1 MKITA
6 LKTFLVAP
14 RWLFLKVETDEG
26 LSGWGEPVLE
36 GHAETLA
43 AAVAE
48 LADFLIGRDPRRIE
62 DTWQMLYR
70 NGCYRGGPVL
80 MSAMSGIDMAL
91 WDILGQ
97 SLGRPVHALLGGKV
111 RDKVRSYRWAGGDR
125 PSDLIAG
132 VKAIQAAGY
141 DAVKF
146 NISAELQIVDTYAKI
161 DGIVRTLADLRSAV
175 GPAMDLAFDFHGRVH
190 APMARVL
197 LHELEPL
204 RPMFVEDAV
213 TSTMIEAMAD
223 LARATSI
230 PLCIGERLHSRFEFK
245 QVFELRAARVI
256 NPDTAHVGGIS
267 EMVRIGHWA
276 EAYDVAL
283 APHCPI
289 GPIALAACLQ
299 VDAVCHNAFIQE
311 QSLGIH
317 YNEDGDLAD
326 YVKAGHGFDLKDGW
340 LAHSRAS
347 RSRHHRRRGARDR
360 GGEARPSLA
369 GAGLASRGR
378 LHRGVVASLRHP
390 PARRRRDR
398 GIGFSKHGVNRVR
411 CCRSSGQAGG

>member
-6 LKTFLVAP
+6 LKTFVLAP

-43 AAVAE
+43 TKIAE
-48 LADFLIGRDPRRIE
+48 LSDFLIGLDPSRIE
-62 DTWQMLYR
+62 DIWQMLYR

-80 MSAMSGIDMAL
+80 MSALSGIDMAL
-91 WDILGQ
+91 WDIKGRALGV
-97 SLGRPVHALLGGKV
+97 PVHVLLGGPV
-111 RDKVRSYRWAGGDR
+111 RDKIRSYCWIGGDR
-125 PSDLIAG
+125 PSNLIEGAR
-132 VKAIQAAGY
+132 AMQAQGY

-146 NISAELQIVDTYAKI
+146 NICEELQIVDTYAKVDAI
-161 DGIVRTLADLRSAV
+161 ITRLFDLRQAV
-175 GPAMDLAFDFHGRVH
+175 GASMDLAFDFHGRVH

-197 LHELEPL
+197 LKELEPL

-213 TSTMIEAMAD
+213 VSAMVETMAD
-223 LARATSI
+223 LARSTSI
-230 PLCIGERLHSRFEFK
+230 PLCIGERLHSRYDFK
-245 QVFELRAARVI
+245 QVFEKRAAQVI

-283 APHCPI
+283 APHCPL

-299 VDAVCHNAFIQE
+299 VDAICHNAFIQE

-317 YNEDGDLAD
+317 YNQGGDLTD
-326 YVKAGHGFDLKDGW
+326 YTLPGHGFTW
-340 LAHSRAS
+340 LNGHLSIPT
-347 RSRHHRRRGARDR
+347 GPGLGIEVD
-360 GGEARPSLA
+360 EARVTLA
-369 GAGLASRGR
+369 AKSG
-378 LHRGVVASLRHP
+378 HRWRAPVWRHGDGSI
-390 PARRRRDR
+390 AEW
-398 GIGFSKHGVNRVR
+398 
-411 CCRSSGQAGG
+411 